1 MKNKRAEIQHS
12 ATDTIISN
20 KYKGIIEV
28 APRVG
33 KCKITIDAL
42 NNIKNPIDIL
52 ITAPRIEI
60 FKSWEKEII
69 KWGLQD
75 IINIDYVWSNSLK
88 KVKKFY
94 HLIVADEIHE
104 YNLKVLGQLRLHQG
118 KGTRILALTGTLDN
132 YTEFH
137 LKNLL
142 QIEPIYTYS
151 IDQAIK
157 DKIISDYQ
165 IYCIDCQLD
174 DIDKNV
180 LAGNIDNPF
189 LQTEKKAYEYWDT
202 QYKKAVARNKY
213 SSLKFLMG
221 KRKEIIYNSQTKV
234 KITQR
239 IIDNNDRCLIF
250 TGLQKIADQLGEAS
264 FHSKSN
270 KENLTKF
277 KDKEINKLAAV
288 SMISM
293 GITIEDL
300 KVSIFNQLKSGEN
313 LAVQQAMRAMNKEE
327 DKKAAIYIVYLK
339 NTRDEE
345 WLKSAIRGFN
355 SKKIT
360 YCTINDL

>member
-1 MKNKRAEIQHS
+1 ML
-12 ATDTIISN
+12 
-20 KYKGIIEV
+20 
-28 APRVG
+28 

-157 DKIISDYQ
+157 DKIISD
-165 IYCIDCQLD
+165 
-174 DIDKNV
+174 
-180 LAGNIDNPF
+180 
-189 LQTEKKAYEYWDT
+189 
-202 QYKKAVARNKY
+202 
-213 SSLKFLMG
+213 
-221 KRKEIIYNSQTKV
+221 
-234 KITQR
+234 
-239 IIDNNDRCLIF
+239 
-250 TGLQKIADQLGEAS
+250 
-264 FHSKSN
+264 
-270 KENLTKF
+270 
-277 KDKEINKLAAV
+277 
-288 SMISM
+288 
-293 GITIEDL
+293 
-300 KVSIFNQLKSGEN
+300 
-313 LAVQQAMRAMNKEE
+313 
-327 DKKAAIYIVYLK
+327 LK
-339 NTRDEE
+339 N
-345 WLKSAIRGFN
+345 N
-355 SKKIT
+355 V
-360 YCTINDL
+360 